1 MSQNSAKMPNLSI
14 FFTNFAFQVPVGD
27 RAGSTPVIRTR
38 EKERL
43 HAVPILIFLNLKVL
57 SAMRGGENCFRRRI

>member
-27 RAGSTPVIRTR
+27 RAGSTPVIRTKR
-38 EKERL
+38 IGTALRRSYFN
-43 HAVPILIFLNLKVL
+43 VLKFE
-57 SAMRGGENCFRRRI
+57 SFIEMRGGENCFRRRI